1 LAAVTNSTS
10 TTIPESGPSGRL
22 NRPRENA
29 DLIRYYLTAIDSTDT
44 FTPFPLPVAGVSGS
58 VQRQI
63 YDWAIQPVSDA
74 DTVDSVGDLA
84 PGVNA
89 GNGAEMKVVYTKA
102 TSSAAAYFTFT
113 CTAGSGK
120 CYFYLWAK

>member
-1 LAAVTNSTS
+1 MAAVTNSTS

-44 FTPFPLPVAGVSGS
+44 FTPFPTTG